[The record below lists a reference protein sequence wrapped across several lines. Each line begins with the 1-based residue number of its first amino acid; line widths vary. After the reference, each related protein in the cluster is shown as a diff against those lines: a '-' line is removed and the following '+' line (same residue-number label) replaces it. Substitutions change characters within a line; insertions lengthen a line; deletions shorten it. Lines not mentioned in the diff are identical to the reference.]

1 MGVCAAVLL
10 EGWGWGAF
18 EVAEVG
24 EGFVGGAA
32 AVGCWGWLVVLGE
45 IDGWQCLDYLG
56 LSSTNL

>member
-18 EVAEVG
+18 EVALVG

-32 AVGCWGWLVVLGE
+32 AVGCWGWLVVLGR
-45 IDGWQCLDYLG
+45 
-56 LSSTNL
+56 